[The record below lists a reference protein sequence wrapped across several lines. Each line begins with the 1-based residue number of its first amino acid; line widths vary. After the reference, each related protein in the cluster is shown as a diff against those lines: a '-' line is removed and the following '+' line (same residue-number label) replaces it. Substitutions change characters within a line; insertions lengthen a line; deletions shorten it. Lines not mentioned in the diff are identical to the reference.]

1 MKRWVF
7 NPVLNCPR
15 LMDDEWSEAVMKVPS
30 RRLGLQRGNSV
41 SRAVFLLKGQARRGV
56 LPNDD
61 LPNQKCR

>member
-1 MKRWVF
+1 
-7 NPVLNCPR
+7 
-15 LMDDEWSEAVMKVPS
+15 MDDEWSEAVMKVPS